1 MSKLENFLGGS
12 PLSVLGR
19 LLIISLIVGVIMAAF
34 NWTPYSLFA
43 DIVGFF
49 RDLWEL
55 GFQALGRFGTYLVLG
70 ASVVVPL
77 FILSRIFSRR
87 K

>member
-12 PLSVLGR
+12 ILSVIGR
-19 LLIISLIVGVIMAAF
+19 LLIISLIVGVVMAAF

-55 GFQALGRFGTYLVLG
+55 GFNALGRFGNYLVLG
-70 ASVVVPL
+70 ASVVIPL
-77 FILSRIFSRR
+77 FILSRIFSSR